1 MTREEINKRDTFKIL
16 ENLILLHNGR
26 IFELSEREKLIYS
39 ILTTQFLT
47 AEAFYVKPINFKK
60 KTSDD
65 IILLDEN
72 SVSKGLNRL
81 AICV

>member
-1 MTREEINKRDTFKIL
+1 MLLSPFLYLVPPRIEVSIL
-16 ENLILLHNGR
+16 NGR

-65 IILLDEN
+65 IILLEEN